1 MGHPLEAVKSK
12 LVRSGD
18 SLWLEAGVS
27 EMQRRMDQL
36 NRCLVGWW
44 GDSKVPDPKLDC
56 LRRWVKFQWPL
67 RRSLKIAVLGSGL
80 MLFEFETVREAK

>member
-44 GDSKVPDPKLDC
+44 GDSKVPDPKLDF